1 MQGTEEQA
9 AADVD
14 RGCRDNAFGEE
25 RHLVVG
31 KVAKSTGG
39 TPGTRSQLSP
49 RLCSAAMCKEESS
62 TLVLHQRGRGL
73 LTKWGL
79 QVATACRGFSLGTA
93 LLAKLGANL
102 GENGA

>member
-14 RGCRDNAFGEE
+14 RGCRDNAFGDK
-25 RHLVVG
+25 RYLVVG

-49 RLCSAAMCKEESS
+49 RLCSAARAKESS

-93 LLAKLGANL
+93 MLAKLGTNL